1 VLTVHAPDRVPW
13 TVRLVEGK
21 EYAIG
26 RDPTADVVLDHS
38 WVSLRHAS
46 IIAGDPPYI
55 VDVGSRNATFVDGR
69 RLESFARVR
78 LAPGTLIAIGAFSL
92 HVSRGEAYITATQR
106 RATAAVTSG
115 DGVPLP
121 AASACQAAPIVRD
134 ARMLELYAFAR
145 KVAKS
150 SLNVLVTGET
160 GAGKELLAQAIHES
174 SWRGQR
180 PLVTLNCAA
189 LPENLVESELFGYE
203 RGAFSGAAAA
213 KPGLFEVADGS
224 TIFLDEIGELPLQV
238 QAKLLRVLEMREVQ
252 RLGAVRPT
260 RVDVRVVAATNRHL
274 LELVAAGSFR
284 ADLFY
289 RLNGLT
295 LSIPALR
302 ERPDDIEA
310 LALHFA
316 AQASGHSVR
325 LTRAARELLRTY
337 AWPGN
342 VRELKSVLER
352 AVLVCHKE
360 ELDAADLDLESTST
374 LPKIPVALPLP
385 GKPQTSPRESE
396 DKEPFTTEEVPTNL
410 MRAELER
417 RERRHIKEALERTGG
432 NQSEAAVLLGISRR
446 TLMNRMDRYGMNR
459 PRKGARRG
467 EDG

>member
-1 VLTVHAPDRVPW
+1 
-13 TVRLVEGK
+13 
-21 EYAIG
+21 
-26 RDPTADVVLDHS
+26 
-38 WVSLRHAS
+38 
-46 IIAGDPPYI
+46 
-55 VDVGSRNATFVDGR
+55 
-69 RLESFARVR
+69 
-78 LAPGTLIAIGAFSL
+78 
-92 HVSRGEAYITATQR
+92 
-106 RATAAVTSG
+106 
-115 DGVPLP
+115 
-121 AASACQAAPIVRD
+121 
-134 ARMLELYAFAR
+134 MLELYAFAR

-274 LELVAAGSFR
+274 SELVAAGSFR

-325 LTRAARELLRTY
+325 LTPAARELLRTH

-352 AVLVCHKE
+352 AMLVCHKE
-360 ELDAADLDLESTST
+360 ELDAADLDLESTNT

-385 GKPQTSPRESE
+385 GKPDTPPRDSE
-396 DKEPFTTEEVPTNL
+396 DKEPFTAEEVPTNL
-410 MRAELER
+410 VRAELER

-459 PRKGARRG
+459 PRKGGRRG